1 MKVVETGHSKVDANI
16 ESTHNCAF
24 SWLELTA
31 ILTRPIAFHRIFA
44 VIGGNAIA
52 GLFLSQAFYWT
63 NRTKDPDGWFYKTQ
77 EQWFAETALIR
88 SEQER
93 ARRSL
98 KQNGLLEEKKQGLPC
113 KIFYRINK
121 TTLLQQLTQLTS
133 KSISPNQYAEA
144 DTQECSNRQTGSL
157 IPANSNVESDILSI
171 YTETTS
177 ENKTEIMPPLPPK
190 GEAHTPVL
198 DEEALKSRLPSA
210 PENIENINP
219 EQMGLDTGNAEE
231 ITAARDNKTT
241 RVREGDK
248 YFGAVRHK
256 RQQRSFA
263 AKVQST
269 IIPIEE
275 REPWCNKDKF
285 VEFEAYLLEEAKTW
299 DCKNPAGY
307 VANKLSAIASGK
319 APRTEFNAWQ
329 ESLREAEEAAQQAKL
344 EAQAQSE
351 EAKLTVEQ
359 ETWVTLV
366 QQLATVTGF
375 IEVHVG
381 EGVDCGV
388 KKLMVRSNDKRLGTA
403 PLETAMKR
411 IPLNEFPKKYRQF
424 YDEVLAKA
432 KQIASHLQFPAPVS
446 REEVVSW

>member
-1 MKVVETGHSKVDANI
+1 MTLINTGHNKVDANLDTDDR
-16 ESTHNCAF
+16 SL

-44 VIGGNAIA
+44 AIGGSAIA

-63 NRTKDPDGWFYKTQ
+63 NRTNDPEGWFYKTQ
-77 EQWFAETALIR
+77 DQWFAETALIR

-98 KQNGLLEEKKQGLPC
+98 KNNGLLEEKKQGLPC
-113 KIFYRINK
+113 SVFYRVNK
-121 TTLLQQLTQLTS
+121 TALLQQITQFTS
-133 KSISPNQYAEA
+133 KAISSNQYVEA
-144 DTQECSNRQTGSL
+144 NTQECSNRQTGSL
-157 IPANSNVESDILSI
+157 ISADSDVESNILSI

-190 GEAHTPVL
+190 GEAHTPLL

-210 PENIENINP
+210 PENIESMNP
-219 EQMGLDTGNAEE
+219 GVMGLDTGNAEE
-231 ITAARDNKTT
+231 ISGARDNKAR

-248 YFGAVRHK
+248 YFGTIRHK

-263 AKVQST
+263 AKLQST

-275 REPWCNKDKF
+275 MEPWCDKTTF
-285 VEFEAYLLEEAKTW
+285 AAFEAYLLEEAKTW

-307 VANKLSAIASGK
+307 VANKLSNIASGK
-319 APRTEFNAWQ
+319 APRTEFTAWQ
-329 ESLREAEEAAQQAKL
+329 ESLREAEEAAQQAELK
-344 EAQAQSE
+344 AQAQQE
-351 EAKLTVEQ
+351 ETKLTIAQ
-359 ETWVTLV
+359 ETWVTLM

-388 KKLMVRSNDKRLGTA
+388 KKLMVRSNDKRIGTA
-403 PLETAMKR
+403 PLETAMER
-411 IPLNEFPKKYRQF
+411 IPLSEIPKKYRQF
-424 YDEVLAKA
+424 YDELLAKA
-432 KQIASHLQFPAPVS
+432 KQIASHLQFPAPVAQ
-446 REEVVSW
+446 EEALSW